1 MDNVLLSL
9 IVFFFFKYWQKMGQ
23 QISVETLC
31 GQDEDFGG
39 RYWCSFEPYPYRVG
53 PRKLSYMGI
62 LNGEGP
68 RRGDRCLV
76 KAFRQGC
83 AMKEDW
89 NHEVERAKMAKSL
102 AVEFNKEMAEIGQRV
117 NLLFHTPMLVEI
129 DEVSSYMCIALLLGK
144 PRKKIRELEYVSV
157 EPYLQGKFQNFNSS
171 KTKMFDSM
179 VMNAFSHYTWCCTQ
193 GECVV
198 TGMKG
203 VKRFEDY
210 HLTTPVIH
218 SREGAYGRTDL
229 GQMGIDNFFANHQC
243 NNFCRDL
250 PRLDEL
256 GCFPKD
262 CDLDL
267 VAFQLESAGGIF
279 TKKMKSNIPVI
290 PRIGSTVHCNKPS
303 HCVCEFFRLPCPHR
317 IEHTS
322 GLIYAIN
329 RSFVQEKIRWILEK
343 KSCTYHLKKEYNF
356 TLITTHII
364 YYSII
369 RIP

>member
-1 MDNVLLSL
+1 
-9 IVFFFFKYWQKMGQ
+9 MGQ

-31 GQDEDFGG
+31 GQDEDLEG

-53 PRKLSYMGI
+53 ARKLSYMGI

-68 RRGDRCLV
+68 RRGKRCLV

-83 AMKEDW
+83 ATRADW
-89 NHEVERAKMAKSL
+89 HHEKERAMMAKSL
-102 AVEFNKEMAEIGQRV
+102 ALEFNREMSEIGERV
-117 NLLFHTPMLVEI
+117 NLVFHTPMLVEI
-129 DEVSSYMCIALLLGK
+129 DEVSSYMCIAMFLGK
-144 PRKKIRELEYVSV
+144 PRKKMRELEYVSV
-157 EPYLQGKFQNFNSS
+157 EPYLSGKFQNFNSS

-179 VMNAFSHYTWCCTQ
+179 VMNAYSHYTWCCTQ

-203 VKRFEDY
+203 VKQFENY
-210 HLTTPVIH
+210 YLTVPVVH
-218 SREGAYGRTDL
+218 SRDQKYGRTDM

-243 NNFCRDL
+243 NDFCRNL

-256 GCFPKD
+256 ACFPKD

-267 VAFQLESAGGIF
+267 VAFQLESAGFF
-279 TKKMKSNIPVI
+279 TKKMNTEFLAS
-290 PRIGSTVHCNKPS
+290 PRKIGSTVHCDKPS

-329 RSFVQEKIRWILEK
+329 RSFVQEKSR
-343 KSCTYHLKKEYNF
+343 
-356 TLITTHII
+356 
-364 YYSII
+364 
-369 RIP
+369 